1 MTAAVGANHVSPG
14 RPRGQAG
21 NEGSDS
27 KAQMPL
33 PGPAPGGHGAT
44 NPGFAGQ
51 SVLGS
56 LEGLEPV
63 VAGDILDADE
73 KRPDEHFIPLTR
85 AALVERLTRP
95 DLWPQGEATAAARLF
110 SYLDYWRRQQYA
122 ARLVSLERSYEP
134 FNPDSDLFVTRRY
147 AQEERAEL
155 QAYVVAGVEDLLRQ
169 ANFISVPR
177 DKVEE
182 FISTKES
189 VYGLDLKVDAEIFEE
204 LLLFYRGASVKK
216 EQRRTISRFFRKQ
229 EFDVPI
235 FRRVFVLFKVKP
247 MEKHIADVQAAMK
260 ISREDAARL
269 VAKSRRHLP
278 AQLTEQVQ
286 DNIYLKIFKNMP
298 RSELEMAF
306 PNTQVK
312 FRLRDKV
319 WLGVTGGG
327 ALGAGMFGAAGKLAL
342 AFSNPV
348 TAAGAFGGIGM
359 VLVRQIINV
368 MNQKQQY
375 MRVMAENLYFHS
387 MADNRGALST
397 LAERAAEEDFKEE
410 MLLYCVL
417 AKENVHR
424 SDLPLVDKAIERFIE
439 RTFNLQVDFDVSD
452 ALERLMRD
460 GLVREDRDGMLH
472 TLPPRDA
479 SFRID
484 ALWDRILDDLPDLT
498 AVPGRE
504 VDKPEGART

>member
-216 EQRRTISRFFRKQ
+216 
-229 EFDVPI
+229 
-235 FRRVFVLFKVKP
+235 
-247 MEKHIADVQAAMK
+247 
-260 ISREDAARL
+260 
-269 VAKSRRHLP
+269 
-278 AQLTEQVQ
+278 
-286 DNIYLKIFKNMP
+286 
-298 RSELEMAF
+298 
-306 PNTQVK
+306 
-312 FRLRDKV
+312 
-319 WLGVTGGG
+319 
-327 ALGAGMFGAAGKLAL
+327 
-342 AFSNPV
+342 
-348 TAAGAFGGIGM
+348 
-359 VLVRQIINV
+359 
-368 MNQKQQY
+368 
-375 MRVMAENLYFHS
+375 
-387 MADNRGALST
+387 
-397 LAERAAEEDFKEE
+397 
-410 MLLYCVL
+410 
-417 AKENVHR
+417 
-424 SDLPLVDKAIERFIE
+424 
-439 RTFNLQVDFDVSD
+439 
-452 ALERLMRD
+452 
-460 GLVREDRDGMLH
+460 
-472 TLPPRDA
+472 
-479 SFRID
+479 
-484 ALWDRILDDLPDLT
+484 
-498 AVPGRE
+498 
-504 VDKPEGART
+504 